1 MPNSVTRILCG
12 VILALLTGCMTV
24 GPDYKRP
31 AIDTP
36 AAWRF
41 EEKEVR
47 DLANTAWW
55 QQFKDPVLNGLVP
68 HGPGGEQGPAD
79 CHGPHRGVLRPVFF
93 NPRGSVPVR
102 RRNGDAF
109 RQRLSEKGFSRF
121 DGKDNPYNQY
131 EAFLN
136 AGWEIDF
143 WGKFRRATEA
153 ARAELLGTEE
163 ARRTVVLTLVSAVA
177 ASYVDIRSLDKQL
190 AITQSTADSRKATL
204 ELFQLRFQNGII
216 SEVDLSQA
224 ESEYEDA
231 LARIPDIERAIGQ
244 TENALSVLLGR
255 NPGPIPRGLPL
266 DALILPAV
274 PEGVPSDLLDRRPDI
289 RGAEQLLIAANA
301 RIGVAKSLY
310 FPTIS
315 LTGAFGTVSTDL
327 SNLFTASSRAWNY
340 GVPVSVPLFTAGR
353 IGGEVKAAEAAQQ
366 QAVYSYQQTIQNAFR
381 EVDDALLD
389 RSKSGQRL
397 EALSRQLKALNNY
410 ARLARMRYD
419 EGYTSYLEVLDAE
432 RSLFNV
438 ELLHTTGQNDA
449 FPLADQHLQ
458 VDGRRLGDCGGRRYA
473 GPAGDGSG
481 LYPLKPKIK
490 RMRGGS
496 HERCFSRYWSGDGV
510 PWSCR
515 QPVRAR
521 NPHRNRRQRL
531 QNRDHNLLQ
540 DCETRRRA
548 DPRLPFCA

>member
-1 MPNSVTRILCG
+1 MLKRILCCG
-12 VILALLTGCMTV
+12 VLLVLTGCMTV

-41 EEKEVR
+41 EEKEIR

-55 QQFKDPVLNGLVP
+55 QQFNDPVLNGLV
-68 HGPGGEQGPAD
+68 GTALEQNKDLLIATARIEEFFGRYFST
-79 CHGPHRGVLRPVFF
+79 RGDQFPSAGA
-93 NPRGSVPVR
+93 NA
-102 RRNGDAF
+102 DAF

-153 ARAELLGTEE
+153 TRAELIGTEDG
-163 ARRTVVLTLVSAVA
+163 RRTVVLTLVSAVA
-177 ASYVDIRSLDKQL
+177 AAYVDIRALDKQL
-190 AITQSTADSRKATL
+190 EITQRTADSRKGTL
-204 ELFQLRFQNGII
+204 ELFKLRFQNGII

-266 DALILPAV
+266 DALVLPAV
-274 PEGVPSDLLDRRPDI
+274 PAGVPSELLERRPDI
-289 RGAEQLLIAANA
+289 RRAEQTLIAANA

-327 SNLFTASSRAWNY
+327 SSLFTASSRAWNF

-353 IGGEVKAAEAAQQ
+353 IGGEVKAAEATEK
-366 QAVYSYQQTIQNAFR
+366 QAVHSYQQAIQNAFR

-389 RSKSGQRL
+389 RSKSEQRL
-397 EALSRQLKALNNY
+397 DALSRQLKALNNY

-438 ELLHTTGQNDA
+438 DLAYTTGQNVL
-449 FPLADQHLQ
+449 FRSLINIYKSMGGGWVDQAEQ
-458 VDGRRLGDCGGRRYA
+458 GM
-473 GPAGDGSG
+473 PA
-481 LYPLKPKIK
+481 
-490 RMRGGS
+490 
-496 HERCFSRYWSGDGV
+496 
-510 PWSCR
+510 
-515 QPVRAR
+515 QPVMEAGFI
-521 NPHRNRRQRL
+521 P
-531 QNRDHNLLQ
+531 
-540 DCETRRRA
+540 
-548 DPRLPFCA
+548 

>member
-1 MPNSVTRILCG
+1 MLKRILCCG
-12 VILALLTGCMTV
+12 VLLVLTGCMTV

-36 AAWRF
+36 ATYRF
-41 EEKEVR
+41 EEKETR

-55 QQFKDPVLNGLVP
+55 EQFKDPVLNGLVRTALDQNKDLLIATARIEEFFGRYFTTRGDQFP
-68 HGPGGEQGPAD
+68 SAGGNA
-79 CHGPHRGVLRPVFF
+79 
-93 NPRGSVPVR
+93 
-102 RRNGDAF
+102 DAF
-109 RQRLSEKGFSRF
+109 RQRLSEKSTLSPI

-163 ARRTVVLTLVSAVA
+163 GRRTVVLTLVSAVA
-177 ASYVDIRSLDKQL
+177 AAYVDIRALDKQL
-190 AITQSTADSRKATL
+190 EITQRTADSRKSTL

-255 NPGPIPRGLPL
+255 NPESIPRGLTL
-266 DALILPAV
+266 DELILPAV
-274 PEGVPSDLLDRRPDI
+274 PAGVPSELLERRPDI
-289 RGAEQLLIAANA
+289 RRAEQSLMAANA

-327 SNLFTASSRAWNY
+327 SNLFTAASRTWNF
-340 GVPVSVPLFTAGR
+340 GVPLSVPLFTAGR
-353 IGGEVKAAEAAQQ
+353 IGGEVKATEAAQQ
-366 QAVYSYQQTIQNAFR
+366 QALYGYQQTIQNAFR

-397 EALSRQLKALNNY
+397 DALSRQLKALNNY
-410 ARLARMRYD
+410 ARLARFRYD

-438 ELLHTTGQNDA
+438 ELAHTTSQNVLFRSLINIYKAMGGGWVEIAEGQEA
-449 FPLADQHLQ
+449 
-458 VDGRRLGDCGGRRYA
+458 Y
-473 GPAGDGSG
+473 
-481 LYPLKPKIK
+481 
-490 RMRGGS
+490 
-496 HERCFSRYWSGDGV
+496 
-510 PWSCR
+510 
-515 QPVRAR
+515 QPVMEAGFI
-521 NPHRNRRQRL
+521 P
-531 QNRDHNLLQ
+531 
-540 DCETRRRA
+540 
-548 DPRLPFCA
+548 

>member
-1 MPNSVTRILCG
+1 MPKSATRILCG

-36 AAWRF
+36 VAWRF
-41 EEKEVR
+41 EEKDVR

-55 QQFKDPVLNGLVP
+55 QQFNDPVLNGLVSTALEQNKDLLIATARIEEFFGRYFSTRGDQFP
-68 HGPGGEQGPAD
+68 SAGGNA
-79 CHGPHRGVLRPVFF
+79 
-93 NPRGSVPVR
+93 
-102 RRNGDAF
+102 DAF

-153 ARAELLGTEE
+153 ARAELLGTEDG
-163 ARRTVVLTLVSAVA
+163 RRTVVLTLVSAVA
-177 ASYVDIRSLDKQL
+177 AAYVDIRSLDKQL
-190 AITQSTADSRKATL
+190 DITQRTADSRKGTL

-274 PEGVPSDLLDRRPDI
+274 PAGVPSELLERRPDI
-289 RGAEQLLIAANA
+289 LRAEQTLIAANA

-327 SNLFTASSRAWNY
+327 SSLFTASSRAWNY

-366 QAVYSYQQTIQNAFR
+366 LAVYSYQQTIQNAFR

-389 RSKSGQRL
+389 RGKSGQRL
-397 EALSRQLKALNNY
+397 DALSRQLKALNNY
-410 ARLARMRYD
+410 ARLARLRYD
-419 EGYTSYLEVLDAE
+419 EGYTSYLEVLDAD

-438 ELLHTTGQNDA
+438 ELAHTTGQNVL
-449 FPLADQHLQ
+449 FRSLINIYKSMGGGWVDQTEQGL
-458 VDGRRLGDCGGRRYA
+458 
-473 GPAGDGSG
+473 PA
-481 LYPLKPKIK
+481 
-490 RMRGGS
+490 
-496 HERCFSRYWSGDGV
+496 
-510 PWSCR
+510 
-515 QPVRAR
+515 QPVMEAGFI
-521 NPHRNRRQRL
+521 P
-531 QNRDHNLLQ
+531 
-540 DCETRRRA
+540 
-548 DPRLPFCA
+548 

>member
-1 MPNSVTRILCG
+1 MPKSAARILCG
-12 VILALLTGCMTV
+12 VILALLTGCITV

-31 AIDTP
+31 VIDTP
-36 AAWRF
+36 AAWRI
-41 EEKEVR
+41 EEREVR

-55 QQFKDPVLNGLVP
+55 QQFNDPVLNGLVGTALEQNKDLLIATARIEEFFGRYFSTRGDQFP
-68 HGPGGEQGPAD
+68 SAGGNA
-79 CHGPHRGVLRPVFF
+79 
-93 NPRGSVPVR
+93 
-102 RRNGDAF
+102 DAF
-109 RQRLSEKGFSRF
+109 RQRLSEKSFSRF

-153 ARAELLGTEE
+153 TRAELLGTEE
-163 ARRTVVLTLVSAVA
+163 GRRTVVLTLVAAVSAA
-177 ASYVDIRSLDKQL
+177 YVDIRALDKQL
-190 AITQSTADSRKATL
+190 EITQRTADSRKGTL

-231 LARIPDIERAIGQ
+231 LARIPDFERAIGQ

-255 NPGPIPRGLPL
+255 NPGPIARGLTL
-266 DALILPAV
+266 DELNLPVV
-274 PEGVPSDLLDRRPDI
+274 PAGVPSELLERRPDI
-289 RGAEQLLIAANA
+289 RSAEQALIAANA

-353 IGGEVKAAEAAQQ
+353 IGGEVKAAEATEK
-366 QAVYSYQQTIQNAFR
+366 QAVLSYQQAIQNAFR
-381 EVDDALLD
+381 EVDDALID

-397 EALSRQLKALNNY
+397 DALSRQLKALNNY

-419 EGYTSYLEVLDAE
+419 EGYTSFLEVLDAD

-438 ELLHTTGQNDA
+438 ELAHTTGQNA
-449 FPLADQHLQ
+449 LFRSLINIYKSM
-458 VDGRRLGDCGGRRYA
+458 GGGWVTA
-473 GPAGDGSG
+473 AENGMPA
-481 LYPLKPKIK
+481 
-490 RMRGGS
+490 
-496 HERCFSRYWSGDGV
+496 
-510 PWSCR
+510 
-515 QPVRAR
+515 QPVMEAGFI
-521 NPHRNRRQRL
+521 P
-531 QNRDHNLLQ
+531 
-540 DCETRRRA
+540 
-548 DPRLPFCA
+548 

>member
-1 MPNSVTRILCG
+1 MPKSATRILCG

-55 QQFKDPVLNGLVP
+55 QQFKDPVLDRLVSQALQENKDLLIATARIEEFF
-68 HGPGGEQGPAD
+68 GRYFST
-79 CHGPHRGVLRPVFF
+79 RGDQFPSAAG
-93 NPRGSVPVR
+93 NA
-102 RRNGDAF
+102 DAF

-121 DGKDNPYNQY
+121 DGSDNPYNQY
-131 EAFLN
+131 EAILG
-136 AGWEIDF
+136 ASWEIDF

-153 ARAELLGTEE
+153 SRAELIGTEE

-177 ASYVDIRSLDKQL
+177 AAYLDIRALDKQL
-190 AITQSTADSRKATL
+190 EITQRTADSRRGTL
-204 ELFQLRFQNGII
+204 ELFELRFQNGII

-274 PEGVPSDLLDRRPDI
+274 PAGVPSGLLERRPDI
-289 RGAEQLLIAANA
+289 LRAEQTLIAANA

-327 SNLFTASSRAWNY
+327 SSLFTASSRAWNF

-353 IGGEVKAAEAAQQ
+353 IGGEVKAAEAVQQ
-366 QAVYSYQQTIQNAFR
+366 QALYGYQQTIQNAFR

-389 RSKSGQRL
+389 RGKSGQRID
-397 EALSRQLKALNNY
+397 ALSRQLKALRNY

-419 EGYTSYLEVLDAE
+419 EGYTSFLEVLDAE

-438 ELLHTTGQNDA
+438 ELAHTASQNVL
-449 FPLADQHLQ
+449 FRSLINIYKSMGGGWVDQAEQ
-458 VDGRRLGDCGGRRYA
+458 
-473 GPAGDGSG
+473 G
-481 LYPLKPKIK
+481 LP
-490 RMRGGS
+490 
-496 HERCFSRYWSGDGV
+496 V
-510 PWSCR
+510 
-515 QPVRAR
+515 QPVMEAGFI
-521 NPHRNRRQRL
+521 P
-531 QNRDHNLLQ
+531 
-540 DCETRRRA
+540 
-548 DPRLPFCA
+548 

>member
-1 MPNSVTRILCG
+1 MSKRILCG

-31 AIDTP
+31 VIDTP

-47 DLANTAWW
+47 ELANTAWW
-55 QQFKDPVLNGLVP
+55 QQFNDPVLNGLVSTALEQNKDLLIATARIEEFFGRYFSTRGDQFP
-68 HGPGGEQGPAD
+68 SAGGNA
-79 CHGPHRGVLRPVFF
+79 
-93 NPRGSVPVR
+93 
-102 RRNGDAF
+102 DAF

-143 WGKFRRATEA
+143 WGKYRRATEA

-163 ARRTVVLTLVSAVA
+163 GRRTVVLTLVSAVA
-177 ASYVDIRSLDKQL
+177 ASYVDIRALDKQL
-190 AITQSTADSRKATL
+190 AITQSTADSRKSTL

-255 NPGPIPRGLPL
+255 NPGPIPRGLTI
-266 DALILPAV
+266 DELILPAV
-274 PEGVPSDLLDRRPDI
+274 PAGVPSELLERRPDI
-289 RGAEQLLIAANA
+289 RRAEQLLIAANA

-327 SNLFTASSRAWNY
+327 SNLFTAASRTWNF
-340 GVPVSVPLFTAGR
+340 GVPLSVPLFTAGR
-353 IGGEVKAAEAAQQ
+353 IGGEVKATEAAEK
-366 QAVYSYQQTIQNAFR
+366 QAVLSYQQAIQNAFR

-397 EALSRQLKALNNY
+397 DALSRQLKALNNY
-410 ARLARMRYD
+410 ARLARFRYD

-438 ELLHTTGQNDA
+438 ELAHTTSQNVLFRSLINIYKA
-449 FPLADQHLQ
+449 MGGGWVDQAEQ
-458 VDGRRLGDCGGRRYA
+458 GM
-473 GPAGDGSG
+473 PA
-481 LYPLKPKIK
+481 
-490 RMRGGS
+490 
-496 HERCFSRYWSGDGV
+496 
-510 PWSCR
+510 
-515 QPVRAR
+515 QPVMEAGFI
-521 NPHRNRRQRL
+521 P
-531 QNRDHNLLQ
+531 
-540 DCETRRRA
+540 
-548 DPRLPFCA
+548 

>member
-1 MPNSVTRILCG
+1 MLTTYRGCSAFESACALLASVIRGFETTSIRILSCG
-12 VILALLTGCMTV
+12 FLLILTGCVTV

-31 AIDTP
+31 SIDTP
-36 AAWRF
+36 GSWRF
-41 EEKEVR
+41 EEREVR

-55 QQFKDPVLNGLVP
+55 EQFNDPVLNDLVNTALEGNKDLLIATARIEEFFGRYFSTRGDQFP
-68 HGPGGEQGPAD
+68 SAGGNAD
-79 CHGPHRGVLRPVFF
+79 V
-93 NPRGSVPVR
+93 
-102 RRNGDAF
+102 F
-109 RQRLSEKGFSRF
+109 RQRLTERGFTRF

-136 AGWEIDF
+136 GAWEIDF

-163 ARRTVVLTLVSAVA
+163 GRRTVVLTLVSAVA
-177 ASYVDIRSLDKQL
+177 AAYVDIRALDKQL
-190 AITQSTADSRKATL
+190 EITQRTADSRRDTL

-255 NPGPIPRGLPL
+255 IPGPIPRGLTL
-266 DALILPAV
+266 DELILPAV
-274 PEGVPSDLLDRRPDI
+274 PAGVPSDLLERRPDI
-289 RGAEQLLIAANA
+289 RQAEQVLIAANA

-327 SNLFTASSRAWNY
+327 SNWFTAASRTWNF
-340 GVPVSVPLFTAGR
+340 GVPLSVPLFTAGR
-353 IGGEVKAAEAAQQ
+353 IGGEVKAAEAFQQ
-366 QAVYSYQQTIQNAFR
+366 QAVYGYQQTILNAFR
-381 EVDDALLD
+381 EVEDALID

-397 EALSRQLKALNNY
+397 DALGRQLKALQNY

-438 ELLHTTGQNDA
+438 ELTHTTGQNVQ
-449 FPLADQHLQ
+449 FRSLINIYKSM
-458 VDGRRLGDCGGRRYA
+458 GGGWVEGA
-473 GPAGDGSG
+473 EHDMAA
-481 LYPLKPKIK
+481 
-490 RMRGGS
+490 
-496 HERCFSRYWSGDGV
+496 
-510 PWSCR
+510 
-515 QPVRAR
+515 QPVMEAGFI
-521 NPHRNRRQRL
+521 P
-531 QNRDHNLLQ
+531 
-540 DCETRRRA
+540 
-548 DPRLPFCA
+548 